1 MNIQTALIA
10 AMDEIARKGIAKTS
24 RADLGGAKVNFRGI
38 EAAMNEMCV
47 VLIRHKI
54 SVTPRYSDMSIQERA
69 KGDPKDGKATRFA
82 TVKGSFTFAAED
94 GSRVVCECYG
104 EAMDSGDK
112 ALTKAQSV
120 AFRTALFQQFIVP
133 TMAMDPEQDD
143 TGDEADEE
151 LLSQFRAAA
160 MNGTPALNAEF
171 KRVKPTAD
179 FWKAHGDSLKTAA
192 AAADKGVQQ

>member
-94 GSRVVCECYG
+94 GSSVVCECYG

-133 TMAMDPEQDD
+133 TMAMDPEQDEED
-143 TGDEADEE
+143 DGPDE
-151 LLSQFRAAA
+151 LLASFRDAA
-160 MNGTPALNAEF
+160 MGGSAVLKEHFT
-171 KRVKPTAD
+171 KTKPPES
-179 FWKAHGDSLKTAA
+179 FWRTHGDSLKAA
-192 AAADKGVQQ
+192 ALASDKALQ